1 MYFIGYLVS
10 YLYSF
15 FKTEMGKN
23 TDMKK
28 ILVYP
33 ILAMLLISVV
43 GACSQQTAKGEQV
56 TDKNTKATENES
68 AHWSYEGE
76 TSPDHWGELDPAAN
90 IACVNGSEQ
99 SPINIEFSQV
109 ETVGGEE
116 DLQINYEPTSFSL
129 MNNGHTVQAN
139 AVSGSN
145 SILIEGKEYKL
156 AQFHFHTPSEHEFN
170 GKNYEMELHL
180 VHKDADG
187 RIAVLGVMIQEGE
200 ENKNLEAIWDILP
213 SEETDKD
220 IAINEPVD
228 VKTLLPVDQTAFHY
242 EGSLTTPP
250 CTEEVKWTIF
260 EMPIEM
266 SKQQIEAFRKIF
278 PENHRPVQSLNNRK
292 VIKS

>member
-1 MYFIGYLVS
+1 ME
-10 YLYSF
+10 
-15 FKTEMGKN
+15 KE

-33 ILAMLLISVV
+33 ILAVMLSSVL
-43 GACSQQTAKGEQV
+43 GACTSQNAQTPKLKDEH
-56 TDKNTKATENES
+56 ATEKNAGPEVTKINS
-68 AHWSYEGE
+68 SHWSYEGE
-76 TSPDHWGELDPAAN
+76 TSPEHWGELDLAN
-90 IACVNGSEQ
+90 SACVNGSEQ

-109 ETVGGEE
+109 ENEKAAE

-139 AVSGSN
+139 AASGSN
-145 SILIEGKEYKL
+145 SILIEGREYKL
-156 AQFHFHTPSEHEFN
+156 AQFHFHTPSEHQFN

-180 VHKDADG
+180 VHKDSNG
-187 RIAVLGVMIQEGE
+187 KITVLGVMIQEGE
-200 ENKNLEAIWDILP
+200 ENKNLADVWGILP
-213 SEETDKD
+213 KEETDKD
-220 IAINEPVD
+220 IPLNESVD
-228 VKTLLPVDQTAFHY
+228 LKALLPEDQTAFHY

-266 SKQQIEAFRKIF
+266 SKEQIEAFRQIF
-278 PENHRPVQSLNNRK
+278 SDNHRPVQSLNNRK

>member
-1 MYFIGYLVS
+1 ME
-10 YLYSF
+10 
-15 FKTEMGKN
+15 KE

-33 ILAMLLISVV
+33 ILAVMLSSVL
-43 GACSQQTAKGEQV
+43 GACTSQNAQTPKLKDEHATGKNAGTEV
-56 TDKNTKATENES
+56 TKINS
-68 AHWSYEGE
+68 SHWSYEGE
-76 TSPDHWGELDPAAN
+76 TSPEHWGELDLAN
-90 IACVNGSEQ
+90 SACVNGSEQ

-109 ETVGGEE
+109 ENEKAAE

-139 AVSGSN
+139 AASGSN
-145 SILIEGKEYKL
+145 SILIEGREYRL
-156 AQFHFHTPSEHEFN
+156 AQFHFHTPSEHQFN

-180 VHKDADG
+180 VHKDSNG
-187 RIAVLGVMIQEGE
+187 KITVLGVMIQEGE
-200 ENKNLEAIWDILP
+200 ENKNLADIWDILP
-213 SEETDKD
+213 KEETDKD
-220 IAINEPVD
+220 IPLNESVD
-228 VKTLLPVDQTAFHY
+228 LKALLPEDQTAFHY

-266 SKQQIEAFRKIF
+266 SKEQIEAFRQIF
-278 PENHRPVQSLNNRK
+278 SDNHRPVQSLNNRK

>member
-1 MYFIGYLVS
+1 
-10 YLYSF
+10 
-15 FKTEMGKN
+15 MGKD

-33 ILAMLLISVV
+33 ILVMMLISAV
-43 GACSQQTAKGEQV
+43 GACSQQTVTTTQSNEEQV
-56 TDKNTKATENES
+56 TDKNTKATENDS

-76 TSPDHWGELDPAAN
+76 TSPEHWGELDPAN

-109 ETVGGEE
+109 ETEE
-116 DLQINYEPTSFSL
+116 VEGDLQINYEPTSFSL
-129 MNNGHTVQAN
+129 INNGHTVQAN
-139 AVSGSN
+139 AASGSN
-145 SILIEGKEYKL
+145 IIRIEGKEYKL

-170 GKNYEMELHL
+170 GENYEMELHL

-187 RIAVLGVMIQEGE
+187 KIAVLGVMIQEGE
-200 ENKNLEAIWDILP
+200 ENKSLATIWDILP
-213 SEETDKD
+213 NEETDKD

-228 VKTLLPVDQTAFHY
+228 LKALLPVDQTAFHY

-250 CTEEVKWTIF
+250 CTEEIKWTIF

-266 SKQQIEAFRKIF
+266 SKEQIEAFRQIF
-278 PENHRPVQSLNNRK
+278 PDDHRPVQSLNNRK

>member
-1 MYFIGYLVS
+1 ME
-10 YLYSF
+10 
-15 FKTEMGKN
+15 KE

-33 ILAMLLISVV
+33 ILAVMLSSVL
-43 GACSQQTAKGEQV
+43 GACTSQNAQTPKLKDEHATGKNAGTEV
-56 TDKNTKATENES
+56 TKINS
-68 AHWSYEGE
+68 SHWSYEGE
-76 TSPDHWGELDPAAN
+76 TSPEHWGELDLAN
-90 IACVNGSEQ
+90 SACVNGSEQ

-109 ETVGGEE
+109 ENEKAAE

-139 AVSGSN
+139 AASGSN
-145 SILIEGKEYKL
+145 SILIEGREYRL
-156 AQFHFHTPSEHEFN
+156 AQFHFHTPSEHQFN

-180 VHKDADG
+180 VHKDSNG
-187 RIAVLGVMIQEGE
+187 KITVLGVMIQEGE
-200 ENKNLEAIWDILP
+200 ENKNLADVWGILP
-213 SEETDKD
+213 KEETDKD
-220 IAINEPVD
+220 IPLNESVD
-228 VKTLLPVDQTAFHY
+228 LKALLPEDQTAFHY

-266 SKQQIEAFRKIF
+266 SKEQIEAFRQIF
-278 PENHRPVQSLNNRK
+278 SDNHRPVQSLNNRK